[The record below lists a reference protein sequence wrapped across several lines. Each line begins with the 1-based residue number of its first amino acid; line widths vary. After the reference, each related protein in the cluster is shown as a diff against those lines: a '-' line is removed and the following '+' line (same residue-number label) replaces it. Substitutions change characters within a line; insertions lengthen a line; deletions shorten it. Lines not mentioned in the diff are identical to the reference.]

1 MNRMSQFPVEPGMGG
16 SPWPQRIAIVTDAW
30 LPQMNGVVRTLTT
43 TCEILREWGHQVDV
57 ISPEGFR
64 SMACPT
70 YPEIRLA
77 LALPGA
83 VGRELARLDPDAVH
97 IATEG
102 PLGLAARRYCIKAG
116 RPFSTAYHTQFPDY
130 VAKRTGLSPDI
141 FWRYIRWFHTP
152 AERVMVATES
162 IREELRAH
170 GITQLHHWSRGVDL
184 GCFTPEATPPGE
196 YAELPRPIQL
206 YVGRVAVEKNLEAF
220 LGGSYPGSKVV
231 VGDGP
236 ALAELQAKYPDAHF
250 LGRRSGRELAGCYAG
265 ADVFVFPSRTDTF
278 GLVVIEALACGT
290 PVAAFPVAGP
300 KDIVTDA
307 TGALSEDL
315 DRAIAAALFCDRR
328 DCARYGAGFSWEAA
342 TRQFLAGL
350 ATEAT
355 ELVAQAEAVAA

>member
-1 MNRMSQFPVEPGMGG
+1 MSQFPVEPGMGG

-141 FWRYIRWFHTP
+141 FWRYIRWF
-152 AERVMVATES
+152 
-162 IREELRAH
+162 
-170 GITQLHHWSRGVDL
+170 
-184 GCFTPEATPPGE
+184 
-196 YAELPRPIQL
+196 
-206 YVGRVAVEKNLEAF
+206 
-220 LGGSYPGSKVV
+220 
-231 VGDGP
+231 
-236 ALAELQAKYPDAHF
+236 
-250 LGRRSGRELAGCYAG
+250 
-265 ADVFVFPSRTDTF
+265 
-278 GLVVIEALACGT
+278 
-290 PVAAFPVAGP
+290 
-300 KDIVTDA
+300 
-307 TGALSEDL
+307 
-315 DRAIAAALFCDRR
+315 
-328 DCARYGAGFSWEAA
+328 
-342 TRQFLAGL
+342 
-350 ATEAT
+350 
-355 ELVAQAEAVAA
+355 